1 MGVALLVPFSFGM
14 DLIPAVGL
22 LLGIYCGG
30 MYGGSISAITL
41 NTPGTN
47 SAIATTFDGYPL
59 ARKGKVKKALD
70 VSLFASTFGGLFS
83 ALLLLLCAQ
92 LITKAVSKFTSV
104 EYFALGIMGI
114 SLIAGVSG
122 ESLPKALISGMLGL
136 LMACIGKD
144 SVTGVSRYAFGSNVL
159 RYGINILPAMIA
171 LIALMQVVDKLRE
184 FRLSGGK
191 IKDANKIDNDGMTGK
206 EIAEQ
211 MLHDNGIYDVTVKS
225 TRGML
230 TDFYNPQD
238 KTVNLSEAVYGSNS
252 VAAAAVA
259 AHECGHALQHAQ
271 SYAPLKLRSMLVPI
285 VQFSS
290 SIVSWILLAGIILVQ
305 SIPGILLFG
314 IILFAATTLFSVITL
329 PVEINASQ
337 RALVWLN
344 RAGVTNVSNHHAAT
358 DALKAAAYTY
368 VVAALS
374 SLATL
379 IYYITIYNNRR

>member
-1 MGVALLVPFSFGM
+1 MVWILFIAVAILS
-14 DLIPAVGL
+14 
-22 LLGIYCGG
+22 YW
-30 MYGGSISAITL
+30 
-41 NTPGTN
+41 
-47 SAIATTFDGYPL
+47 
-59 ARKGKVKKALD
+59 
-70 VSLFASTFGGLFS
+70 
-83 ALLLLLCAQ
+83 AQ
-92 LITKAVSKFTSV
+92 
-104 EYFALGIMGI
+104 
-114 SLIAGVSG
+114 
-122 ESLPKALISGMLGL
+122 
-136 LMACIGKD
+136 
-144 SVTGVSRYAFGSNVL
+144 SNVK
-159 RYGINILPAMIA
+159 RKFEKYSKMP
-171 LIALMQVVDKLRE
+171 
-184 FRLSGGK
+184 LS
-191 IKDANKIDNDGMTGK
+191 NGMTGR
-206 EIAEQ
+206 EVAEQ
-211 MLHDNGIYDVTVKS
+211 MLQDNGIYDVTVKS

-271 SYAPLKLRSMLVPI
+271 SYAPLKLRSMLVPV

-290 SIVSWILLAGIILVQ
+290 TIVSWVLLAGIIMLKTFPQ
-305 SIPGILLFG
+305 LMLFG
-314 IILFAATTLFSVITL
+314 IILFAATTLFSIITL

-344 RAGVTNVSNHHAAT
+344 RSGVTNVSNHHEAT